1 MLGEITKTIVIVST
15 VLILFTTVCIAVGF
29 DDCADCH
36 QDSYNLWSSSAH
48 NIADCGICHSPAE
61 SGFEGHISNPS
72 DSVPT
77 ADLSSEVCGDC
88 HAAIFDE
95 WNEFGEVG
103 FDMEAM
109 ASHSEP
115 TEIAEPY
122 VLHSDVSCVVCKS
135 TDGAILNL
143 EEAEVYMLNEEAA
156 HDLNVTEWTISCV
169 ACHDPH
175 EGGLWLEN
183 STLLCGNCHNTE
195 GLVADGNTP
204 VVRHAQWEM
213 VSTSG
218 YVDGTHPTAIGC
230 VDCHMSMIPL
240 DGEVT
245 TGHDFDF
252 DAVALSDPDASN
264 GCYMCHQDSL
274 TSLIEEKQ
282 APISQKLSDLNS
294 LKEEANIALESVNG
308 TDSYEIQLANYNDG
322 LFYLT
327 EVENDG
333 SVGIHN
339 LVRAHS
345 DLDMSENFFN
355 SVIEGSSGV
364 DEPADQVP
372 APGGIVVLMVFATVA
387 FLLKR
392 D

>member
-1 MLGEITKTIVIVST
+1 M
-15 VLILFTTVCIAVGF
+15 CIAVDF
-29 DDCADCH
+29 DDCTDCH
-36 QDSYNLWSSSAH
+36 QESYDQWSSSAH
-48 NIADCGICHSPAE
+48 GTADCEICHTPAE
-61 SGFEGHISNPS
+61 GGFDGHVVDPSG
-72 DSVPT
+72 SVPT

-95 WNEFGEVG
+95 WNEFAGEE

-115 TEIAEPY
+115 TEVAEPY

-156 HDLNVTEWTISCV
+156 HDLEVTEWAIACV

-175 EGGLWLEN
+175 EGGLWLEE

-195 GLVADGNTP
+195 GVVADGKTP
-204 VVRHAQWEM
+204 VVRHAQWDM
-213 VSTSG
+213 VSTSV
-218 YVDGTHPTAIGC
+218 YVDGTHPTGIGC
-230 VDCHMSMIPL
+230 VDCHMSMVPL

-252 DAVALSDPDASN
+252 DAVALSDPDSSN
-264 GCYMCHQDSL
+264 ECYSCHLDSL
-274 TSLIEEKQ
+274 SSSVEVKQ
-282 APISQKLSDLNS
+282 ETVSQRLSYLNS
-294 LKEEANIALESVNG
+294 LKEESNVVLESFNG
-308 TDSYEIQLANYNDG
+308 TDVYGPQLANYNNG

-333 SVGIHN
+333 SLGIHN
-339 LVRAHS
+339 MFRTED
-345 DLDMSENFFN
+345 DLDMAERYFN
-355 SVIEGSSGV
+355 LVIGESLGV
-364 DEPADQVP
+364 DEPVGQVP
-372 APGGIVVLMVFATVA
+372 APGGIVVVMIFATVA
-387 FLLKR
+387 FLIKR